1 MSARLREL
9 EASSPAFARPP
20 KTSTPRELDRI
31 LNAPKSP
38 PYVGPT
44 SAEFGLRR
52 QRTPPRDPGSDNEAD
67 EDMPLSTPTR
77 SPTPEG
83 TTSHTGSGVRLGL
96 DDALRLVQVYEDL
109 VGVMYPCVDIDSVRA
124 YVHEYYRS
132 HDTILTD
139 VSDSQD
145 RASTDQDWFF
155 ARDIQVLKLIL
166 ATALLAESH
175 GRSEAAAQLADS
187 VEDRFA
193 GRFKV
198 AEVDMKE
205 ILIMT
210 LLVRVPTEAF
220 VLTFIIHF
228 LSSSSESYTA
238 A

>member
-1 MSARLREL
+1 MEMLQREMRSISSRLQEL
-9 EASSPAFARPP
+9 EASGTVSSRPT
-20 KTSTPRELDRI
+20 KTTTPRELDRI

-44 SAEFGLRR
+44 SAEFGLR
-52 QRTPPRDPGSDNEAD
+52 PRRPSGIPASDNEAD

-83 TTSHTGSGVRLGL
+83 EAPHSGRCFSLGL

-109 VGVMYPCVDIDSVRA
+109 VGVMYPCVDIDSVRG

-139 VSDSQD
+139 ATDSLD
-145 RASTDQDWFF
+145 KGSTDQDWFF

-193 GRFKV
+193 SRFKV

-210 LLVRVPTEAF
+210 LLV
-220 VLTFIIHF
+220 
-228 LSSSSESYTA
+228 
-238 A
+238 

>member
-1 MSARLREL
+1 MSTRLREL
-9 EASSPAFARPP
+9 EASSPACARPP

-52 QRTPPRDPGSDNEAD
+52 QRASPRENEAD

-83 TTSHTGSGVRLGL
+83 PASHTGSGFRLGL

-139 VSDSQD
+139 ATESQD

-193 GRFKV
+193 TRFKV

-210 LLVRVPTEAF
+210 LLVCVPTKAF
-220 VLTFIIHF
+220 CSYIHHSF
-228 LSSSSESYTA
+228 LHLLSSKDTP
-238 A
+238 